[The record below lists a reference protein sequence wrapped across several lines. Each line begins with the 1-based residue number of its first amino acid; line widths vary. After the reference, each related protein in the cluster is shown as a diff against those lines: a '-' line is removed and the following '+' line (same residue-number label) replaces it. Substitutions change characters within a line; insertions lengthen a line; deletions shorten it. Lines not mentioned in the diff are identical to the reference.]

1 MVLPN
6 IFFFLN
12 EAFKLFILGSVII
25 FVFLQRK
32 LNFYIVVMNNISCL
46 IRTKNH
52 EKLIKQ
58 LYGDDLTEE
67 QLAAYFVRHE
77 AVADMVAT
85 IMSKKDI
92 TGSAIVSLPTVIS
105 ILDGSSSLDEV
116 AQKIPE
122 RAEAFKKAFI
132 ERYRSAMNAAGNE
145 GFFSSMT
152 IKHECIIISFFPDVA
167 VNIEDYGSIETAKQ
181 ALRIYTGAYVNC

>member
-1 MVLPN
+1 MALPN

-32 LNFYIVVMNNISCL
+32 LNFYIVIMNNIGCL

-77 AVADMVAT
+77 AVADIVAT
-85 IMSKKDI
+85 IMFRGDI
-92 TGSAIVSLPTVIS
+92 TGSVKVSLPWVIS
-105 ILDGSSSLDEV
+105 ILDGSSSLDEI
-116 AQKIPE
+116 AQENPE
-122 RAEAFKKAFI
+122 GAEAFKKAFI
-132 ERYRSAMNAAGNE
+132 ERYRYAMNRSE
-145 GFFSSMT
+145 EHTSELQS
-152 IKHECIIISFFPDVA
+152 P
-167 VNIEDYGSIETAKQ
+167 
-181 ALRIYTGAYVNC
+181 